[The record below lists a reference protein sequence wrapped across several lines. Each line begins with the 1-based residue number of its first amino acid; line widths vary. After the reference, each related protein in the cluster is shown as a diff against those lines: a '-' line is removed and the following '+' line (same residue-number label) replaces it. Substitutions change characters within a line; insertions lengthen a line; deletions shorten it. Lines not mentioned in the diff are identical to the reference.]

1 MRYLILLFVYYYIRQ
16 ILGMVMS
23 KVVHFSESLTLTFLM
38 FFGEFFGGLA
48 IILYHKLTFYK
59 KRQTNHF
66 SKANTLGSIEL
77 IQGQAQMNNIDG
89 TFKIHLLIFFISF
102 FDFNEFLISLLIPEI
117 AIISPTSDQRLRII
131 ITIISSL
138 LCTYTLRLK
147 TGKHHTFSLI
157 GMGSCSLIIFI
168 IELIYKMKGT
178 DFGNFILAHILVL
191 CRLAFVSLIDVSE
204 KYLVE
209 YNFIDKFRVLSTEGF
224 FGIIFNLIYSFIIS
238 KNPIVEIDKAY
249 QVLDLGK
256 KILLIIFL
264 ISYFVLSA
272 ACNIYK
278 ITCNIVYN
286 PMAKSLPA
294 YFFNPF
300 FMIYYFIFEN
310 DFTIEGKKNYFY
322 FIVNFILSIIIDIFA
337 SIYNEFFILNCFGL
351 QKDTHYGISER
362 ALDNSLVELDDVERQ
377 NSIEKD

>member
-1 MRYLILLFVYYYIRQ
+1 MRYLVFLFVYYYIRQ

-23 KVVHFSESLTLTFLM
+23 KVVHFSESLTLNFLM

-48 IILYHKLTFYK
+48 IILYHKLSFYK
-59 KRQTNHF
+59 KREKTYYF
-66 SKANTLGSIEL
+66 GKTSTLGSIQL
-77 IQGQAQMNNIDG
+77 IQNQAQMNNIDG
-89 TFKIHLLIFFISF
+89 FFKIHLLIFFVAF
-102 FDFNEFLISLLIPEI
+102 FDFNEFLISNLIPEI

-138 LCTYTLRLK
+138 LCTFTLRLK

-157 GMGSCSLIIFI
+157 GMGICSFIIFI
-168 IELIYKMKGT
+168 MELIYKMKGIHL
-178 DFGNFILAHILVL
+178 GNFIVAHILVF
-191 CRLAFVSLIDVSE
+191 CRLAFVSLIDVTE

-224 FGIIFNLIYSFIIS
+224 FGIIFCLIYSFIIS
-238 KNPIVEIDKAY
+238 KNPIIEIDKAY
-249 QVLDLGK
+249 QKLDVGK

-264 ISYFVLSA
+264 ILYFVLSA

-310 DFTIEGKKNYFY
+310 DFTSGGKRNYFY
-322 FIVNFILSIIIDIFA
+322 FKLFWTSKGYTFW
-337 SIYNEFFILNCFGL
+337 
-351 QKDTHYGISER
+351 
-362 ALDNSLVELDDVERQ
+362 NSGKGFR
-377 NSIEKD
+377 

>member
-1 MRYLILLFVYYYIRQ
+1 MIKISFRRNMRYLILLFVYYYIRQ

-138 LCTYTLRLK
+138 LCTYALRLK

-157 GMGSCSLIIFI
+157 GMGSCSFIIFI

-191 CRLAFVSLIDVSE
+191 YRLAFVSLIDVSE

-209 YNFIDKFRVLSTEGF
+209 YNFIDKFRVLSIEGF
-224 FGIIFNLIYSFIIS
+224 FGIIFCLIYSFIIS
-238 KNPIVEIDKAY
+238 KNPIVEIDKVY

-264 ISYFVLSA
+264 ILYFVLSA

-310 DFTIEGKKNYFY
+310 DFTIEGKRNYFY
-322 FIVNFILSIIIDIFA
+322 FIVNFILFRLFLISSSSKFGFIGRII
-337 SIYNEFFILNCFGL
+337 
-351 QKDTHYGISER
+351 
-362 ALDNSLVELDDVERQ
+362 
-377 NSIEKD
+377 

>member
-1 MRYLILLFVYYYIRQ
+1 
-16 ILGMVMS
+16 
-23 KVVHFSESLTLTFLM
+23 M
-38 FFGEFFGGLA
+38 FFGEFFEGLA
-48 IILYHKLTFYK
+48 IILYQKLTFYK
-59 KRQTNHF
+59 KRKENHL
-66 SKANTLGSIEL
+66 STRNSIEL
-77 IQGQAQMNNIDG
+77 IQDQAQMNIIDG
-89 TFKIHLLIFFISF
+89 LCKIFLLIFFISF

-138 LCTYTLRLK
+138 LCTYALRLK

-224 FGIIFNLIYSFIIS
+224 FGIIFCLIYSFIIS
-238 KNPIVEIDKAY
+238 KNPIVEIDKVY

-264 ISYFVLSA
+264 ILYFVLSA

-310 DFTIEGKKNYFY
+310 DFTIEGKRNYFY

-337 SIYNEFFILNCFGL
+337 AIYNEFFILNIFGL

-362 ALDNSLVELDDVERQ
+362 AIDNSLVELDDVERQ

>member
-138 LCTYTLRLK
+138 LCTYALRLK

-157 GMGSCSLIIFI
+157 GMGSCSFIIFI

-224 FGIIFNLIYSFIIS
+224 FGIIFCLIYSFIIS
-238 KNPIVEIDKAY
+238 KNPIVEIDKVY

-264 ISYFVLSA
+264 ILYFVLSA
-272 ACNIYK
+272 GCNIYK
-278 ITCNIVYN
+278 IICNIVYN

-310 DFTIEGKKNYFY
+310 DFTSEGKRNYFY

-337 SIYNEFFILNCFGL
+337 AIYNEFFILNIFGL

-362 ALDNSLVELDDVERQ
+362 AIDNSLVELDDVERQ

>member
-168 IELIYKMKGT
+168 IELIYKIKGT

-224 FGIIFNLIYSFIIS
+224 FGIIFCLIYSFIIS
-238 KNPIVEIDKAY
+238 KNPIVEIDKVY

-264 ISYFVLSA
+264 ILYFVLSA

-310 DFTIEGKKNYFY
+310 DFTIEGKRNYFY

-337 SIYNEFFILNCFGL
+337 AIYNEFFILNIFGL

>member
-138 LCTYTLRLK
+138 LCTYALRLK

-224 FGIIFNLIYSFIIS
+224 FGIIFCLIYSFIIS
-238 KNPIVEIDKAY
+238 KNPIVEIDKVY

-264 ISYFVLSA
+264 ILYFVLSA

-278 ITCNIVYN
+278 ITCNMVYN

-310 DFTIEGKKNYFY
+310 DFTIEGKRNYFY

-337 SIYNEFFILNCFGL
+337 AIYNEFFILNIFGL

-362 ALDNSLVELDDVERQ
+362 AIDNSLVELDDVERQ

>member
-224 FGIIFNLIYSFIIS
+224 FGIIFCLIYSFIIS
-238 KNPIVEIDKAY
+238 KNPIVEIDKVY

-264 ISYFVLSA
+264 ILYFVLSA

-310 DFTIEGKKNYFY
+310 DFTSEGKRNYFY
-322 FIVNFILSIIIDIFA
+322 FIVNCILSIIIDIFA
-337 SIYNEFFILNCFGL
+337 AIYNEFFILNIFGL

-362 ALDNSLVELDDVERQ
+362 AIDNSLVELDDVERQ

>member
-1 MRYLILLFVYYYIRQ
+1 MIKISFRRNMRYLILLFVYYYIRQ

-89 TFKIHLLIFFISF
+89 TFKIHLLKFFISF

-138 LCTYTLRLK
+138 LCTYALRLK

-157 GMGSCSLIIFI
+157 GMGSCSFIIFI

-209 YNFIDKFRVLSTEGF
+209 YNFIDKFRVLSIEGF
-224 FGIIFNLIYSFIIS
+224 FGIIF
-238 KNPIVEIDKAY
+238 
-249 QVLDLGK
+249 
-256 KILLIIFL
+256 
-264 ISYFVLSA
+264 
-272 ACNIYK
+272 C
-278 ITCNIVYN
+278 
-286 PMAKSLPA
+286 
-294 YFFNPF
+294 
-300 FMIYYFIFEN
+300 
-310 DFTIEGKKNYFY
+310 
-322 FIVNFILSIIIDIFA
+322 
-337 SIYNEFFILNCFGL
+337 
-351 QKDTHYGISER
+351 
-362 ALDNSLVELDDVERQ
+362 
-377 NSIEKD
+377 

>member
-1 MRYLILLFVYYYIRQ
+1 MRYLLLLFAYHYIRQ
-16 ILGMVMS
+16 ILGMVMG
-23 KVVHFSESLTLTFLM
+23 KVVLFSESLTLTFLM

-48 IILYHKLTFYK
+48 VILYHKISFYK
-59 KRQTNHF
+59 KRQENILN
-66 SKANTLGSIEL
+66 KKGSIEL
-77 IQGQAQMNNIDG
+77 IQGTAQMNNIDG
-89 TFKIHLLIFFISF
+89 FFKINLLIFFISF
-102 FDFNEFLISLLIPEI
+102 FDFNEFLILCLIPEI

-224 FGIIFNLIYSFIIS
+224 FGIIFCLIYSFIIS
-238 KNPIVEIDKAY
+238 KNPIVEIDKVY

-264 ISYFVLSA
+264 ILYFVLSA
-272 ACNIYK
+272 GCNIYK
-278 ITCNIVYN
+278 IICNIVYN

-310 DFTIEGKKNYFY
+310 DFTSEGKRNYFY

-337 SIYNEFFILNCFGL
+337 AIYNEFFILNIFGL

-362 ALDNSLVELDDVERQ
+362 AIDNSLVELDDVERQ

>member
-168 IELIYKMKGT
+168 IELIYKIKGT

-224 FGIIFNLIYSFIIS
+224 FGIIFCLIYSFIIS
-238 KNPIVEIDKAY
+238 KNPIVEIDKVY

-264 ISYFVLSA
+264 ILYFVLSA

-310 DFTIEGKKNYFY
+310 DFTIEGKRNYFY
-322 FIVNFILSIIIDIFA
+322 FVINFILSIIIDIFA
-337 SIYNEFFILNCFGL
+337 AIYNEFFILNCLGL